1 MPVIND
7 TVDEILKKDLTSGGF
22 TSRNPLK
29 TEALR
34 KQYAL
39 IKDYFSEQAG
49 VNVDLLLDIGFNSS
63 GDIFLTGNNITID
76 NPDVLRTICDGTAYI
91 NVFIKDGVMQFQIA
105 HTDLTKEEK
114 QYERFL
120 SVDRV
125 DNIELVDLIN
135 QWKSERLGEVVE
147 SGDDYVVFNE
157 SFTIRHDSLF
167 WYMACG
173 VEGMNISKLEE
184 GRIVISFNQGL

>member
-91 NVFIKDGVMQFQIA
+91 NVFIKDGVM
-105 HTDLTKEEK
+105 
-114 QYERFL
+114 
-120 SVDRV
+120 
-125 DNIELVDLIN
+125 
-135 QWKSERLGEVVE
+135 
-147 SGDDYVVFNE
+147 
-157 SFTIRHDSLF
+157 
-167 WYMACG
+167 
-173 VEGMNISKLEE
+173 
-184 GRIVISFNQGL
+184 